1 MNAMPK
7 SDGDGRGTVAI
18 NGGHTGYGSAG
29 EIIAKGDKTAATI
42 AALQGASAVIL
53 AGNGPRITGEM
64 LAQLPDLRMIGDLE
78 GDRFANRID
87 TDAAFERGIPVSDTT
102 QVCDALPSLTHTLA
116 LTPVSRTSNRRAP
129 HTRSPSGPWA

>member
-1 MNAMPK
+1 MPK

-29 EIIAKGDKTAATI
+29 EIIAKGDKIAATI
-42 AALQGASAVIL
+42 VALQGASAVIL

-102 QVCDALPSLTHTLA
+102 QVCDALALPS
-116 LTPVSRTSNRRAP
+116 PPIRSN
-129 HTRSPSGPWA
+129 